1 MYDAAS
7 HQEFIRF
14 LAAVERAVPAGKV
27 IHAILNNYDHPR
39 WTFHF
44 TPTSASTLKAVEGF
58 FSTITRRKICRG
70 VFRSVP
76 ELEAEIARCIKAL
89 RLDEARKGNLR
100 QARGNP

>member
-1 MYDAAS
+1 MTDDP
-7 HQEFIRF
+7 IPP
-14 LAAVERAVPAGKV
+14 RAG
-27 IHAILNNYDHPR
+27 
-39 WTFHF
+39 TFHF

-58 FSTITRRKICRG
+58 FSTIPR
-70 VFRSVP
+70 RSVP